1 MASKFIPTTV
11 ILLAVSCLLLT
22 METSVADCSSA
33 DANAGSL
40 KDIRNRKML
49 SALKDKE
56 TVLKAS
62 LQGFSRPK
70 YGEKSLSSVLRK
82 VPMGPNPLHNNVIPT
97 RH

>member
-11 ILLAVSCLLLT
+11 ILLVVSCLLLT

-40 KDIRNRKML
+40 KDIPNRKML
-49 SALKDKE
+49 SKE

-62 LQGFSRPK
+62 LQGFSRLK
-70 YGEKSLSSVLRK
+70 YGKKSLSSVLRQ
-82 VPMGPNPLHNNVIPT
+82 VPTGPNPLHNNVIPA